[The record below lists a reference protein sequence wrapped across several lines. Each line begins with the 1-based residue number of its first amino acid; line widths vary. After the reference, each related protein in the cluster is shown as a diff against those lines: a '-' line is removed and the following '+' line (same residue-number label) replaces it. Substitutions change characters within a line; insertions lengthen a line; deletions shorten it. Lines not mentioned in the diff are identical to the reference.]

1 MARVREHHPAAPVR
15 SLARVSTLPPTAAR
29 LRQAAFELFEQQ
41 GYEATTVDQIADR
54 AGVGRSTFFRTFGSK
69 EDVIFPEH
77 SAVLSS
83 VGDRLAAAGR
93 RAATDP
99 AVVPEAAADAARI
112 VLRHYL
118 AEGEVARA
126 RYRLTRSI
134 PLLRAREIAQQQ
146 QYMQEFRAALRTWTG
161 EPAGADLRAELMAA
175 SIVVGHNHVLR
186 RWLRGAV
193 DDAAAEA
200 ELDEAMALVTSV
212 HRRQAGANAST
223 VLVIG
228 SDQDPAAVAA
238 SVRRALAAEQSSSTP
253 E

>member
-1 MARVREHHPAAPVR
+1 MTETPPAAV
-15 SLARVSTLPPTAAR
+15 R

-69 EDVIFPEH
+69 EDVIFPQH

-93 RAATDP
+93 RSAADP
-99 AVVPEAAADAARI
+99 RVVPEAAADAARI

-134 PLLRAREIAQQQ
+134 PLLRSREIAQQQ
-146 QYMQEFRAALRTWTG
+146 QYMQEFRTALRAWTG

-186 RWLRGAV
+186 RWLRGSV

-200 ELDEAMALVTSV
+200 ELDEAMALVTSLLGPGD
-212 HRRQAGANAST
+212 HRAATT

-228 SDQDPAAVAA
+228 SERDPSAVAA
-238 SVRRALAAEQSSSTP
+238 TVRRALADESQ
-253 E
+253 